1 MTAFDEG
8 MERIRASFRARAAT
22 HAADIRAAS
31 AAGDRE
37 GLRTL
42 AHKLCGTAGTLGF
55 SEVSEV
61 AMQLEDLL
69 DQGAAGEDVRPAA
82 ESLAQCLDREAA
94 PPAAAP

>member
-1 MTAFDEG
+1 VTAFDEG
-8 MERIRASFRARAAT
+8 MERIRASFRGRAPAHSAELRAAL
-22 HAADIRAAS
+22 

-69 DQGAAGEDVRPAA
+69 DQGAVGEDVRPAA
-82 ESLAQCLDREAA
+82 EALAQCLDREAA
-94 PPAAAP
+94 PPGAAQ

>member
-8 MERIRASFRARAAT
+8 MERIRASFRARAPAQS
-22 HAADIRAAS
+22 AELRAAL
-31 AAGDRE
+31 ATGDRE

-61 AMQLEDLL
+61 AMRLEDLL
-69 DQGAAGEDVRPAA
+69 DQGAVGEDVGPAA
-82 ESLAQCLDREAA
+82 ETLAQCLERETA
-94 PPAAAP
+94 PPGAAQ

>member
-22 HAADIRAAS
+22 QAADIRAAL
-31 AAGDRE
+31 AAEDRE

-82 ESLAQCLDREAA
+82 ETLAQCLDRLAA
-94 PPAAAP
+94 PPGAAP

>member
-1 MTAFDEG
+1 VTAFDEG
-8 MERIRASFRARAAT
+8 MERIRASFRGRAPAHSAELRAAL
-22 HAADIRAAS
+22 

-61 AMQLEDLL
+61 AMQLEDML
-69 DQGAAGEDVRPAA
+69 DGDAPAQDVRPVASELA
-82 ESLAQCLDREAA
+82 SLLDREAA
-94 PPAAAP
+94 PPGAAQ

>member
-1 MTAFDEG
+1 VTAFDEG
-8 MERIRASFRARAAT
+8 MERIRASFRGRAPAHSAELRAAL
-22 HAADIRAAS
+22 

-82 ESLAQCLDREAA
+82 EALAQCLDREAA
-94 PPAAAP
+94 PPGAAQ